1 MVFNS
6 NTYYSAEAAKLLDG
20 VIDVYLKRFQIRQ
33 RPLRETVLTR

>member
-20 VIDVYLKRFQIRQ
+20 VIDVYLSDFKYGNDRCAKRY
-33 RPLRETVLTR
+33 